1 MMMELALFAPIL
13 QDLTGIDQII
23 WVALSFIRLR
33 RFFHTIVRERIANRH
48 RNRQHALSEMN
59 ALSDREFKMMF
70 RLSRSAFD
78 NLLEM
83 LYSNYSDP
91 DDMRAKASSGS
102 NIILRTRL
110 AVTLRWLA
118 GGNYLDICFAFGIAT
133 GSFFH
138 EDGVLWGTIAL
149 IDELFEIEFP
159 FEDEAKLEQ
168 IADGFGTFSNG
179 VLSHCVL
186 AIDGWV
192 VRTRQPTNKEV
203 LFPVSYRNRKDC
215 FGIIVLAGCDS
226 ETRFLMFSCKYTGAT
241 NDALAWKLCNMST
254 RLENGCLP
262 SDYYFIG
269 DEAFVNTNQF
279 LVPWGGHA
287 VVLFIYNRL
296 KI

>member
-118 GGNYLDICFAFGIAT
+118 GGNYLDIVSLLELRQDHFFTKTEFFG
-133 GSFFH
+133 
-138 EDGVLWGTIAL
+138 
-149 IDELFEIEFP
+149 EL
-159 FEDEAKLEQ
+159 
-168 IADGFGTFSNG
+168 
-179 VLSHCVL
+179 
-186 AIDGWV
+186 
-192 VRTRQPTNKEV
+192 
-203 LFPVSYRNRKDC
+203 
-215 FGIIVLAGCDS
+215 
-226 ETRFLMFSCKYTGAT
+226 
-241 NDALAWKLCNMST
+241 
-254 RLENGCLP
+254 LP
-262 SDYYFIG
+262 
-269 DEAFVNTNQF
+269 
-279 LVPWGGHA
+279 
-287 VVLFIYNRL
+287 
-296 KI
+296 